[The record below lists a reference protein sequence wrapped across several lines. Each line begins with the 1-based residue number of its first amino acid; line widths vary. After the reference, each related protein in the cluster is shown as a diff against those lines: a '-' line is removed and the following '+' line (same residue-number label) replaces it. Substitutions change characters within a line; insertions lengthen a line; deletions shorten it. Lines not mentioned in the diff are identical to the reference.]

1 MQITLELPDDI
12 AQQLAQ
18 GQDLSRAAL
27 EALVAESCRMHRLS
41 DHQAAQILGLSRYEL
56 DGFLKARGVFYD
68 YTIEDLKRE
77 NEVAEKLWQ
86 KRQAELATE
95 RESHGK

>member
-1 MQITLELPDDI
+1 MQITLELPDEI
-12 AQQLAQ
+12 VRQLAQ
-18 GQDLSRAAL
+18 GQDLARAVL
-27 EALVAESCRMHRLS
+27 EALVAESCREHRLS
-41 DHQAAQILGLSRYEL
+41 DHQAAQILGLSRHEL
-56 DGFLKARGVFYD
+56 DAFLKARGVFYD

-95 RESHGK
+95 RESQNR